1 MKNQEKHSLLS
12 QLINFVLKLLKE
24 QTPTIEEFRIQ
35 LKKAIFRLLVLILS
49 ILLCLMAAGIILGIY
64 ILGFFLNVL
73 GKVFLFG
80 AVADYTHDRNQDKH
94 YEEHGR
100 YY

>member
-1 MKNQEKHSLLS
+1 
-12 QLINFVLKLLKE
+12 
-24 QTPTIEEFRIQ
+24 
-35 LKKAIFRLLVLILS
+35 
-49 ILLCLMAAGIILGIY
+49 MAAGIILGIY